1 MSFRASAALAAS
13 SPRSRAVA
21 NGPLPPGEAGLAS
34 PDYNGVSYLFP
45 FKAACL
51 RGSSSGTLRLHGPV
65 DFFLGG
71 FVLPRLT
78 ALVAVLALPGCAL
91 AGRGARSG
99 ALPLPAGYADSL
111 RTERIAEGAFL
122 HTLVNLSAPWR
133 AYVLDVDT
141 RCATAHALK
150 GSARAVGRRT
160 TSALLA
166 GMPADSRAIAAINAD
181 FFLFAPPGVPTNL
194 HLEHGRVVAGPGGRP
209 VFATDG
215 AGRYV
220 LDTIR
225 AEGTITGRERAL
237 QLRAWN
243 RPDSGRSGIVDGNWG
258 VPLDSAIRRG
268 VQRLDPSAVTG
279 RGTEIAGRYVVRAST
294 PADTLVHGDT
304 LLLHLA
310 DGVPPL
316 PPGDTVL
323 LSLRLA
329 GAAGI
334 ALREAVGGRP
344 LLVADSAVTGD
355 VDTEG
360 NAGFRGLNPRSAVG
374 MNRQGTRIWFAVI
387 DGRRPGYS
395 MGMTL
400 RQTAEL
406 MRALGAT
413 RALNLDGGGSSA
425 LALRD
430 PVAGRVNVV
439 NRPSDATERP
449 V

>member
-1 MSFRASAALAAS
+1 
-13 SPRSRAVA
+13 
-21 NGPLPPGEAGLAS
+21 
-34 PDYNGVSYLFP
+34 
-45 FKAACL
+45 
-51 RGSSSGTLRLHGPV
+51 
-65 DFFLGG
+65 
-71 FVLPRLT
+71 
-78 ALVAVLALPGCAL
+78 
-91 AGRGARSG
+91 
-99 ALPLPAGYADSL
+99 
-111 RTERIAEGAFL
+111 
-122 HTLVNLSAPWR
+122 
-133 AYVLDVDT
+133 
-141 RCATAHALK
+141 
-150 GSARAVGRRT
+150 
-160 TSALLA
+160 
-166 GMPADSRAIAAINAD
+166 MPADSRAIAAINAD

-430 PVAGRVNVV
+430 PVAGRDQRETDEGARPRAPAVGGAPAGDLHDHVHHELHGREEAGANDPKGVHARRPRAAASTGNLHSSTAM
-439 NRPSDATERP
+439 NRTRSPGASTAGGSRRNSKSAAGDRP
-449 V
+449 MSRHPPGPDSG